1 MPGAQSAQARVR
13 TKIVATLGPS
23 TNDLDTIRKLIR
35 AGMNV
40 ARLNMSHGSH
50 KEHENRI
57 RMVRE
62 AAELENAVIAILIDL
77 QGPRLRIGLVEPE
90 VELENGSTFTLDADR
105 SNGTAERVW
114 IAYAKEVMK
123 RIEPG
128 HRVLIADGR
137 IELEVRSISKDGIVT
152 EVIEG
157 GALGS
162 RKGINLPDTHLDVVS
177 PTDKDRKDVAFG
189 LKHDVDWFALS
200 FVADAAQVATLQK
213 MIADAGSDV
222 PVIAKIER
230 PEAVKNIREIAEQA
244 DGLMV
249 ARGDLALEIGA
260 ARVPVVQKKLIEV
273 ANQTGIPVVT
283 ATQMLESMIHE
294 AQPTRAETSDVA
306 NAIYDGTD
314 AVMLSG
320 ETAIGDYP
328 IRAVAEMA
336 SIARATEPALPYRKL
351 SRRGAARARRSL
363 DGAISEAAVE
373 IARRAKVGAII
384 AVTSSG
390 GTARATAVHRPE
402 MILIGATHRRRTGRQ
417 LAMVWGVMPIAIGFY
432 TSTDEMV
439 RKVIE
444 AVVDQGIV
452 EKDMRVVVTSG
463 APIGRPGTTN
473 MIQVRQYGDWE
484 VKVDSATGSDPVPP
498 LG

>member
-1 MPGAQSAQARVR
+1 MNSFKQGQRQVK
-13 TKIVATLGPS
+13 TKIVATLGPAAD
-23 TNDLDTIRKLIR
+23 DLDTIRRMIR

-50 KEHENRI
+50 EEHGRRI
-57 RMVRE
+57 ELVRE
-62 AAELENAVIAILIDL
+62 AAKLEDAVIAILVDL
-77 QGPRLRIGLVEPE
+77 QGPRLRIGVVDEPE
-90 VELENGSTFTLDADR
+90 VELENGATFVLDGDR
-105 SNGTAERVW
+105 ASGSVERVG
-114 IAYAKEVMK
+114 IAYADQVMK

-128 HRVLIADGR
+128 HRVLVADGR
-137 IELEVRSISKDGIVT
+137 IELLVRSVTERGIET

-157 GALGS
+157 GPLSS
-162 RKGINLPDTHLDVVS
+162 RKGINLPDTHLDIAS
-177 PTDKDRKDVAFG
+177 PTDKDRRDVAFG
-189 LKHDVDWFALS
+189 LTHEVDWFALS
-200 FVADAAQVATLQK
+200 FVADASQVATLQK
-213 MIADAGSDV
+213 MIADTGSDV
-222 PVIAKIER
+222 PVVAKIER
-230 PEAVKNIREIAEQA
+230 PEAVQNIREIAEQA
-244 DGLMV
+244 DGVMV

-260 ARVPVVQKKLIEV
+260 ARVPVVQKHLIEV
-273 ANQTGIPVVT
+273 ANQTGVPVVT

-294 AQPTRAETSDVA
+294 PQPTRAETSDVA

-320 ETAIGDYP
+320 ETAIGAYP
-328 IRAVAEMA
+328 VRAVAEMA
-336 SIARATEPALPYRKL
+336 SIARATEEALPYRKL

-402 MILIGATHRRRTGRQ
+402 MTLIGATHRRRTGRQ
-417 LAMVWGVMPIAIGFY
+417 LALVWGVMPISIGFY
-432 TSTDEMV
+432 SSTDEMM

-444 AVVDQGIV
+444 AVVDRGIV
-452 EKDMRVVVTSG
+452 ARDERVVITSG

-484 VKVDSATGSDPVPP
+484 EQIGGPTGTE
-498 LG
+498 

>member
-1 MPGAQSAQARVR
+1 MTGAKPVHGRVK

-23 TNDLDTIRKLIR
+23 TNDLETIRKLIR

-50 KEHENRI
+50 KEHEKRI

-90 VELENGSTFTLDADR
+90 VKLENGATFVLDADR
-105 SNGTAERVW
+105 SNGTSERVW
-114 IAYAKEVMK
+114 IAYADEVIK
-123 RIEPG
+123 QIEPE

-137 IELEVRSISKDGIVT
+137 IELIVRSVSEKGIVT
-152 EVIEG
+152 EVVEG
-157 GALGS
+157 GLLGS
-162 RKGINLPDTHLDVVS
+162 RKGINLPDTHLDIAS
-177 PTDKDRKDVAFG
+177 PTDKDRLDVAFG

-200 FVADAAQVATLQK
+200 FVADAAQVAILQK

-230 PEAVKNIREIAEQA
+230 PEAVKNVREIAEQA
-244 DGLMV
+244 DGIMV

-260 ARVPVVQKKLIEV
+260 ARVPVVQKRLIEV
-273 ANQTGIPVVT
+273 ANQTGVPVVT

-328 IRAVAEMA
+328 VRAVAEMA

-373 IARRAKVGAII
+373 IARRAKAGAII

-390 GTARATAVHRPE
+390 GTARATAVQRPE
-402 MILIGATHRRRTGRQ
+402 MLLIGATHRRRTGRQ
-417 LAMVWGVMPIAIGFY
+417 LAMVWGVVPISIGFY
-432 TSTDEMV
+432 SSTDEMV

-444 AVVDQGIV
+444 AVVDQGLI
-452 EKDMRVVVTSG
+452 EPDMRVVVTSG

-484 VKVDSATGSDPVPP
+484 AKVEDTTASGAEFP
-498 LG
+498 LD